1 VVVVDGSAPVVSV
14 VVAAGAEAA
23 VEVDG
28 VVVAVALRAEG
39 PLAGG
44 DMNIKR
50 MLRHLIVPTWYTR
63 RVFPQAA
70 LQTITDQIKLCESTH
85 GGEIRVAIEAE
96 LSANALLK
104 DQSPRDR
111 AMEVFA
117 SLRIW
122 DTDNR
127 NGVLIYLCLAD
138 RAIEIVADRGLNGKI
153 TSEEWQRIA
162 NGLQTL
168 CAQEQYQLALCSAI
182 QDASV
187 LLAKYFP
194 SVDRNEL
201 PDSPVLL

>member
-1 VVVVDGSAPVVSV
+1 MD
-14 VVAAGAEAA
+14 GAEA
-23 VEVDG
+23 V
-28 VVVAVALRAEG
+28 VALRVEG

-50 MLRHLIVPTWYTR
+50 MLRHLIMPTWYTR
-63 RVFPQAA
+63 RVFPQSV

-96 LSANALLK
+96 LSANALFK
-104 DQSPRDR
+104 NQSPRER
-111 AMEVFA
+111 ASEVFA

-153 TSEEWQRIA
+153 TSDEWQVIC
-162 NGLQTL
+162 NGLQKL

-194 SVDRNEL
+194 NVDRNEL
-201 PDSPVLL
+201 PDSPVIL